1 MDLLR
6 HIPLKAWRWL
16 LLSLLAVVTV
26 GALAMAVRMRMPIL
40 MGIPVALVMGLL
52 ILYRY
57 KPVFFL
63 LIASIPL
70 STQMEVGGSLAL
82 DLFSEPLML
91 VFLVVFVLDLLA
103 GRQFRG
109 TARLKPF
116 HFLILILL
124 SWTVITTLLS
134 SYPGRSFKFLLAKLW
149 YLAPFV
155 YVAQRLIQGPADVKT
170 LFWAFFWPLMVSVL
184 YALVHHA
191 SAGFSFEA
199 ANGAAFPLY
208 ANGVIFSATLV
219 LFLPWCWY
227 ARSWYGARSLQ
238 WYVITAGMGLLLLGI
253 IFSYKRGAYLTTA
266 TLPVIWFL
274 MQRKWLDKLIYV
286 GIVLLGL
293 GVAYLV
299 QGNNYY
305 LFAPNYQS
313 TIWHGDDFEA
323 HLEATLQG
331 TEISGMERF
340 YRWVA
345 AKNMIADMPV
355 FGSGPSTFNQVY
367 KHYAD
372 DAFRTYV
379 SDNPEQSTTHN
390 YFLMTFAEQGFPGGL
405 LFFFL
410 CMYMLVKGIRLYYR
424 IADSERRGIVLL
436 LVMSLSTILLHS
448 FLNEMIEVDK
458 IGAMFWL
465 ILTLIH
471 LSEGWEER
479 EMAQEGP

>member
-1 MDLLR
+1 
-6 HIPLKAWRWL
+6 
-16 LLSLLAVVTV
+16 
-26 GALAMAVRMRMPIL
+26 MPVL
-40 MGIPVALVMGLL
+40 MGIPLALVMGLL
-52 ILYRY
+52 LLYRY

-63 LIASIPL
+63 LVASIPV
-70 STQMEVGGSLAL
+70 STQLTLGGSLAV
-82 DLFSEPLML
+82 DMFSEPLML
-91 VFLVVFVLDLLA
+91 VFLAVFLLETLA
-103 GRQFRG
+103 GRQFSGQAQLRV
-109 TARLKPF
+109 F
-116 HFLILILL
+116 HVLVLLILA
-124 SWTVITTLLS
+124 WTLITTLLS
-134 SYPGRSFKFLLAKLW
+134 SYPDRSFKFLLAKLW

-155 YVAQRLIQGPADVKT
+155 YMAQRLLQQPADVKV
-170 LFWAFFWPLMVSVL
+170 LFWAFFWPLMLSVVF
-184 YALVHHA
+184 ALVQHA
-191 SAGFSFEA
+191 ATGFSFEA
-199 ANGAAFPLY
+199 SNGAAFPLY

-238 WYVITAGMGLLLLGI
+238 WYVITGGMGLLLLGI

-266 TLPVIWFL
+266 ILPVLWFL
-274 MQRKWLDKLIYV
+274 MQRRWLDKLVYAGV
-286 GIVLLGL
+286 VLLAVL
-293 GVAYLV
+293 VVYLV
-299 QGNNYY
+299 QDNTYY
-305 LFAPNYQS
+305 RFSPNYQS

-345 AKNMIADMPV
+345 AKNMIADMPF

-410 CMYMLVKGIRLYYR
+410 CIYMLVKGIRLYYR
-424 IADSERRGIVLL
+424 IADPERRTLVLM

-471 LSEGWEER
+471 LSEKWEE
-479 EMAQEGP
+479 AAGLAPPVAPPSP